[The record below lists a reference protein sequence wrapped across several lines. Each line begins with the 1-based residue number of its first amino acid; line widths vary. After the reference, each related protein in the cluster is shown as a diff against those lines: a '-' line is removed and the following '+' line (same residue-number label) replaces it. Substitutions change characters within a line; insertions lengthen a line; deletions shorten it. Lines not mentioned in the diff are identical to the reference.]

1 MIIESLR
8 MLAVPAA
15 SLNML
20 PGNPRV
26 GDISA
31 VSRSLERFGQRK
43 PIVVLRESRMVVAG
57 NHTLQAAMALGWK
70 EIAAVF
76 VDESLEEGKA
86 FALADNRVH
95 DLGSYLDEE
104 LLAMLQAVTDIES
117 LGFDEVDLDDL
128 MNRLSEIH
136 HEPVAIPDREP
147 EPEIDFDE
155 FADRYIHR
163 ISKSIVLN
171 YTAEEFI
178 WVVDALAKARHA
190 EGWASNSEA
199 VIQMLESQIGA
210 HFKSAG
216 EEG

>member
-15 SLNML
+15 SLNTL

-26 GDISA
+26 GDIHA

-43 PIVVLRESRMVVAG
+43 PIVVLRENRMVVAG
-57 NHTLQAAMALGWK
+57 NHTLQAALALGW
-70 EIAAVF
+70 EDIAAVF

-128 MNRLSEIH
+128 INRLNEIPL
-136 HEPVAIPDREP
+136 EPVAPPDHGP
-147 EPEIDFDE
+147 EPEIDFEE
-155 FADRYIHR
+155 FADRYKHR
-163 ISKSIVLN
+163 ITKSIVLN
-171 YTAEEFI
+171 YTVEEFI
-178 WVVDALAKARHA
+178 WVVDALAKVRQAQ
-190 EGWASNSEA
+190 GWASNSEV
-199 VIQMLESQIGA
+199 VIQMLGSQIGA
-210 HFKSAG
+210 HFNSAG

>member
-1 MIIESLR
+1 MIIESLQ

-15 SLNML
+15 SLHKL

-26 GDISA
+26 GDIGA

-43 PIVVLRESRMVVAG
+43 PIVALRESRMVVAG
-57 NHTLQAAMALGWK
+57 NHTLQAALALGWE
-70 EIAAVF
+70 EIAVVF

-128 MNRLSEIH
+128 MNRLNEIH
-136 HEPVAIPDREP
+136 HEPAASPDRTP
-147 EPEIDFDE
+147 EPEIDFE
-155 FADRYIHR
+155 ELADRYIHR
-163 ISKSIVLN
+163 ITKSIVLN

-178 WVVDALAKARHA
+178 WVVEALAKAREA

-199 VIQMLESQIGA
+199 LIQMLGIQSGA
-210 HFKSAG
+210 HFKSDG